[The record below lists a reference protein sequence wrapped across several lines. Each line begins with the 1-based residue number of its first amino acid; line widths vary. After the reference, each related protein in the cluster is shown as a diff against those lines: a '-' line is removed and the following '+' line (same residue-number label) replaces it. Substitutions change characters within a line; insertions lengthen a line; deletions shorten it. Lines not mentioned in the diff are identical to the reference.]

1 MSQVSF
7 FTERKT
13 IKNKYRK
20 LTPGCVNMVLKY
32 TWLNG
37 GLKQHNPFG
46 LSSFGLGFSKQKKEI
61 QPTRNELPLFI
72 FPTRIYM

>member
-13 IKNKYRK
+13 IKNKYQK

-46 LSSFGLGFSKQKKEI
+46 LSSFGLGFSKQKKEN
-61 QPTRNELPLFI
+61 TTN
-72 FPTRIYM
+72 